1 MESKGNVVVT
11 GASTGI
17 GRATAVHLAR
27 LGFRVFA
34 GVRKEA
40 DAQAIRGES
49 IATLEPLMLDVTD
62 ASSLDAARR
71 TVEGA
76 VGDRGLA
83 GLVNN
88 AGIAIG
94 APIEYLRLDELRRQ
108 MEVNLVGPV
117 AVTQAFLPAVR
128 QASGRVVLVSSI
140 GGRFTNPFIGPYVA
154 SKFALEA
161 IADALRMELAPWSI
175 PVSVIQPGAIKTAI
189 WDKGKPYADDMLAS
203 LPDEGRQRYGKM
215 AGAIVDMMA
224 TLEKNAIP
232 PERVA
237 RAIEHALTAR
247 RPRTRYVVGLD
258 ARVQAIMAWTLPD
271 RWKDALTLRFL
282 GVSGNSA

>member
-1 MESKGNVVVT
+1 MSRADHGAVVVT

-17 GRATAVHLAR
+17 GRATVVHLAR

-40 DAQAIRGES
+40 DAQAIRGEGIDRLS
-49 IATLEPLMLDVTD
+49 PLSLDVTD
-62 ASSLDAARR
+62 GASLEAARQS
-71 TVEGA
+71 VSAA
-76 VGDRGLA
+76 VGESGLT

-94 APIEYLRLDELRRQ
+94 SPIEYLPLDELRRQ

-117 AVTQAFLPAVR
+117 AVTQAFLPLVR
-128 QASGRVVLVSSI
+128 KGNGRIVLVSSI
-140 GGRFTNPFIGPYVA
+140 GGRFTNPLVGPYVA

-161 IADALRMELAPWSI
+161 IADALRMELATSKI

-189 WDKGKPYADDMLAS
+189 WEKGKPYADDMLAK
-203 LPDEGRQRYGKM
+203 LPEEGKQRYGKI
-215 AGAIVDMMA
+215 AGAVVDMMA
-224 TLEKNAIP
+224 TLEKQAIP

-237 RAIEHALTAR
+237 KAIEHALTAR
-247 RPRTRYVVGLD
+247 RPRTRYVVGFD
-258 ARVQAIMAWTLPD
+258 ARMQALLAWTLPD
-271 RWKDALTLRFL
+271 RWKDAVTLRFL
-282 GVSGNSA
+282 GV

>member
-1 MESKGNVVVT
+1 MSTERGAVVVT

-17 GRATAVHLAR
+17 GRATVVHLAR

-40 DAQAIRGES
+40 DAEAIRGEG
-49 IATLEPLMLDVTD
+49 IASLAPLLLDVTD
-62 ASSLDAARR
+62 ESSLAAAQQS
-71 TVEGA
+71 VAAA
-76 VGDRGLA
+76 VGESGLA

-94 APIEYLRLDELRRQ
+94 APVEYLPLDELRRQ
-108 MEVNLVGPV
+108 FEVNLVGPV
-117 AVTQAFLPAVR
+117 AVTQAFLPLVR
-128 QASGRVVLVSSI
+128 KAAGRVVLVSSI

-161 IADALRMELAPWSI
+161 IADALRMELAASKI

-189 WDKGKPYADDMLAS
+189 WEKGKPYADDMLAN
-203 LPDEGRQRYGKM
+203 LPEEGKQRYGKM

-224 TLEKNAIP
+224 TLEKGAIP

-237 RAIEHALTAR
+237 RAIEDALTAR

-258 ARVQAIMAWTLPD
+258 ARVQAILAWTLPD
-271 RWKDALTLRFL
+271 RWKDAVTLRFL
-282 GVSGNSA
+282 GV